1 MYTYEYLEP
10 NKGNIRDTAF
20 VVSVH
25 DDVLNRT
32 VGINLRWKGNH
43 DISDFD
49 VDLLGEVVNYEAE
62 TENTGWVI
70 VRSSHFLNDL
80 TFLPLSQFGHA
91 IPQSSS
97 LAGCGYEIP
106 LRRV

>member
-1 MYTYEYLEP
+1 M
-10 NKGNIRDTAF
+10 KNIADAAF

-25 DDVLNRT
+25 DYILDYVRF
-32 VGINLRWKGNH
+32 NLRWKGIH

-49 VDLLGEVVNYEAE
+49 FDLLGEVVNYEAE

-91 IPQSSS
+91 IPRSSN